1 LPVAATSFPAASCDW
16 LAGLQRQFPQVFF
29 QGAATSSAAPSH
41 GVQHVI
47 QTTGQPATAKF
58 RRLDPASLAAAKRE
72 FQTMLDEGIIRR
84 SSSQ

>member
-1 LPVAATSFPAASCDW
+1 LQVAATSFPAASCDW

-29 QGAATSSAAPSH
+29 QGAATSPAAPSH

-58 RRLDPASLAAAKRE
+58 QRLDPARLAAAIRE
-72 FQTMLDEGIIRR
+72 F
-84 SSSQ
+84 